1 MIFFMIVGIAYLLVE
16 FWMIKCSR
24 GKKMDENEEKYLITR
39 QGGTMASIGK
49 RTGVGNLLGTQV
61 QGFLA

>member
-1 MIFFMIVGIAYLLVE
+1 
-16 FWMIKCSR
+16 
-24 GKKMDENEEKYLITR
+24 MDENEEKYLITR